1 MLIGERGVG
10 VGSGGG
16 FGSVPKVR
24 RVWFLDGIFGKT
36 TVLVGRLKG
45 RKLRK

>member
-1 MLIGERGVG
+1 MLIGEVGVV

-36 TVLVGRLKG
+36 TVLVGRVKR
-45 RKLRK
+45 RKLQK